1 MLQYLIKLWLFATL
15 LFAYELSIAQGVP
28 ESISYQAIVR
38 DANGNEL
45 VNQFVTIEF
54 AIRKDAVDG
63 PIYFEEFHDLVP
75 TNQFGLFTT
84 NIGGGVNTGSGLF
97 NSLGELPWNTG
108 IYFME
113 VRASLPGSGTV
124 VILGTSQFMAMPYS
138 FYANESALA
147 LSADT
152 VMHEADGDPTNEL
165 IQNFS
170 ITGTTLTIEENNI
183 QHSVNIGDVSAY
195 NEIITNVTLQNDT
208 SLIITEGDITTN
220 YNLSDLA
227 YVTWNKTNNTTYNNS
242 ATVGINTATPT
253 STFEVNGSLS
263 LKLLKV
269 NIPGSYIIGGNLNQ
283 DVAVYLCDVTAGAV
297 TITLP
302 SAASCAGRV
311 YKFKKRDSASVGNNL
326 TVLSTNNEI
335 EGEDDFTLGAN
346 FLMEFATLISDG
358 IGWNIIDYS
367 FYTGP

>member
-1 MLQYLIKLWLFATL
+1 
-15 LFAYELSIAQGVP
+15 
-28 ESISYQAIVR
+28 
-38 DANGNEL
+38 
-45 VNQFVTIEF
+45 
-54 AIRKDAVDG
+54 
-63 PIYFEEFHDLVP
+63 
-75 TNQFGLFTT
+75 
-84 NIGGGVNTGSGLF
+84 
-97 NSLGELPWNTG
+97 
-108 IYFME
+108 
-113 VRASLPGSGTV
+113 
-124 VILGTSQFMAMPYS
+124 
-138 FYANESALA
+138 
-147 LSADT
+147 
-152 VMHEADGDPTNEL
+152 
-165 IQNFS
+165 
-170 ITGTTLTIEENNI
+170 
-183 QHSVNIGDVSAY
+183 
-195 NEIITNVTLQNDT
+195 
-208 SLIITEGDITTN
+208 
-220 YNLSDLA
+220 
-227 YVTWNKTNNTTYNNS
+227 
-242 ATVGINTATPT
+242 VGINTATPT